1 MPGGEQV
8 LDGETSADLV
18 LEEHGVGRQAHR
30 RAVEEHHG
38 HPMFDLPLEELV
50 ILAGAG
56 DQQPVDPSSDE
67 AVDDLA
73 LAARIVVGA
82 HGDQQVTFG
91 EGGILD
97 EPGDRRVER
106 VRHVGDDEA
115 DRRRPG
121 RPPQRAG
128 PVVAAVAERAHRR
141 LHPGIDLIADERL
154 LVDDAGD
161 RLDAHAGDR
170 GDVLESRT
178 AQVVG
183 HRPSLGGTVMTTLSD
198 VQCPPVLRRRF
209 REHPP
214 IGLRHR

>member
-1 MPGGEQV
+1 MQPEPREPFVDADAGAGQRGCVPGQPLPRGVHVRGDVADQGDSSVPGGEQV

-18 LEEHGVGRQAHR
+18 LEEHGVGSQAHR

-50 ILAGAG
+50 ILAGTG

-91 EGGILD
+91 EGRILD

-121 RPPQRAG
+121 RPPQGAR

-141 LHPGIDLIADERL
+141 LHPGIDLIADEWL
-154 LVDDAGD
+154 LV
-161 RLDAHAGDR
+161 RRR
-170 GDVLESRT
+170 G
-178 AQVVG
+178 
-183 HRPSLGGTVMTTLSD
+183 RPS
-198 VQCPPVLRRRF
+198 
-209 REHPP
+209 
-214 IGLRHR
+214 